1 MTQEHRLRIGGRDV
15 LLVEG
20 PAGWGECSPFPGYP
34 CDPDRARRSAE
45 EAATIGW
52 PDRVRDGV
60 PVNAYMGATHDL
72 GTGMTDLI
80 DGLGGCTSVKVKV
93 GRASPAADIDR
104 IARVR
109 DIGGPTLRIRVDANG
124 AWDVATAIETL
135 TRLTPYDL
143 EFAEQ
148 PVARIED
155 LATVRRNV
163 SVLIAAD
170 ECVRSVD
177 DARHL
182 RELGAADVLVLKV
195 QPLGGVRAALEIAD
209 AAGVSTVVTSMYE
222 TSIGIAAGLAL
233 ACALP
238 ELPFACGL
246 ATLGEIAGDVTTEP
260 LVPHRGM
267 LTIPTTFP
275 PRPSSELLA
284 RYAVA
289 A

>member
-60 PVNAYMGATHDL
+60 PVNAYIGATHDL
-72 GTGMTDLI
+72 GTGPTDLI

-124 AWDVATAIETL
+124 HITHMVSIMATSGGPRDRRPTL
-135 TRLTPYDL
+135 GHRTRRLRLRPTRSTSCSP
-143 EFAEQ
+143 
-148 PVARIED
+148 
-155 LATVRRNV
+155 VRR
-163 SVLIAAD
+163 
-170 ECVRSVD
+170 
-177 DARHL
+177 
-182 RELGAADVLVLKV
+182 
-195 QPLGGVRAALEIAD
+195 
-209 AAGVSTVVTSMYE
+209 
-222 TSIGIAAGLAL
+222 
-233 ACALP
+233 
-238 ELPFACGL
+238 
-246 ATLGEIAGDVTTEP
+246 
-260 LVPHRGM
+260 
-267 LTIPTTFP
+267 P
-275 PRPSSELLA
+275 P
-284 RYAVA
+284 
-289 A
+289 